1 MSDFNSRSD
10 RGHNLWDDDRLKFD
24 WVLTVESLLQ
34 VFKSRKMTALLF
46 VGFSSGLP
54 ILLVFKTLQ
63 SWMSDA
69 GADLSAIGWYSNLIG
84 FPYAFKYLWSPLLD
98 RYSPPVMGRRKGWLL
113 IIQSLLVLAIA
124 AMALQDPTKNLEL
137 FAVNS
142 VLIAFLGASQDIVA
156 DAYRTDILSE
166 KEAPVGMGIFTA
178 GYRVALIVAFAGA
191 SKLFGIFQP
200 LQPVDKAYQAWQPV
214 YLVMAGLMLLGLIF
228 TLMAPETETK
238 DLPPATLTDAVI
250 LPFADFFQRRGQ
262 FYGGLVLLFIV
273 AYKVSDA
280 MMNAMSIPF
289 LKAACFSQGQ
299 IGDINGFMG
308 IVAAII
314 GALLGGALLTRLNV
328 FAGLWIF
335 GSLQAIGIVFYLL
348 LAQNIHPDPTIT
360 DLATVC
366 QNFTQPAFSYELF
379 VLAIIVENFFG
390 GMEAAAFGLFLM
402 NMCNQKFTAT
412 QFALLSSLM
421 ALSKLIVAPIG
432 DVVKSIGWENFFWL
446 SMVTIVPSLV
456 LLVFIFKLHQSLVV
470 KARKSVVNQL
480 TERLGELPPA
490 LTQEVSKLSLN
501 RLESL
506 GKELPAFENIGGLHD
521 WLHPDS
527 ENSALGGSAA

>member
-1 MSDFNSRSD
+1 M
-10 RGHNLWDDDRLKFD
+10 K
-24 WVLTVESLLQ
+24 SLLQ

-69 GADLSAIGWYSNLIG
+69 GTDLSAIGWYGSLIG

-113 IIQSLLVLAIA
+113 IIQSLLVLSIGT
-124 AMALQDPTKNLEL
+124 MALQDPAKNLEL
-137 FAVNS
+137 LAVNS

-156 DAYRTDILSE
+156 DAYRTDVLSE
-166 KEAPVGMGIFTA
+166 PEAPVGMGIFTA
-178 GYRVALIVAFAGA
+178 GYRVALIIAFAGA
-191 SKLFGIFQP
+191 SKLFGNVFH
-200 LQPVDKAYQAWQPV
+200 AWQPV
-214 YLVMAGLMLLGLIF
+214 YFVMAGLMLLSLIF
-228 TLMAPETETK
+228 TLIAPETETK
-238 DLPPATLTDAVI
+238 DLPPTTLVDAVV

-262 FYGGLVLLFIV
+262 VYGGLVLLFIV

-289 LKAACFSQGQ
+289 LKAACFTQGQ
-299 IGDINGFMG
+299 IGDINGFIGM
-308 IVAAII
+308 VAAIV

-335 GSLQAIGIVFYLL
+335 GSLQAIGIVFYLA

-360 DLATVC
+360 DLTQVC
-366 QNFTQPAFSYELF
+366 QNFTQPALSYELF

-432 DVVKSIGWENFFWL
+432 DVVKSIGWVNFFWL
-446 SMVTIVPSLV
+446 SMVTILPSLV
-456 LLVFIFKLHQSLVV
+456 LLVFIAKMNQSLVV
-470 KARKSVVNQL
+470 KARKSIVNQL

-490 LTQEVSKLSLN
+490 FTQKVSKLSLN
-501 RLESL
+501 GLESL
-506 GKELPAFENIGGLHD
+506 GKELPTLENIDRLND
-521 WLHPDS
+521 WLDS
-527 ENSALGGSAA
+527 ESKISAMEGSAA

>member
-1 MSDFNSRSD
+1 
-10 RGHNLWDDDRLKFD
+10 
-24 WVLTVESLLQ
+24 
-34 VFKSRKMTALLF
+34 MTALLF

-63 SWMSDA
+63 SWMTDA
-69 GADLSAIGWYSNLIG
+69 GAGLGEIGWYSSLVG
-84 FPYAFKYLWSPLLD
+84 FPYAFKYLWSPLFD
-98 RYSPPVMGRRKGWLL
+98 RYLPPVMGRRKGWLL
-113 IIQSLLVLAIA
+113 IIQSLLVLAIG
-124 AMALQDPTKNLEL
+124 AMALQDPANNLEL
-137 FAVNS
+137 LAVNS
-142 VLIAFLGASQDIVA
+142 LLIAFLGASQDIVA
-156 DAYRTDILSE
+156 DAYRTDVLSE
-166 KEAPVGMGIFTA
+166 AEAPVGMGIFTA

-191 SKLFGIFQP
+191 SKLFGNVFH
-200 LQPVDKAYQAWQPV
+200 AWQPV

-228 TLMAPETETK
+228 TLIAPETETK
-238 DLPPATLTDAVI
+238 DLPPTTLADAII

-262 FYGGLVLLFIV
+262 VYGGLVLLFVV

-289 LKAACFSQGQ
+289 LKAACFTQPQ

-308 IVAAII
+308 IVAAIV

-348 LAQNIHPDPTIT
+348 LAQNIHPDPAIT

-379 VLAIIVENFFG
+379 VLAIIVENFCG

-432 DVVKSIGWENFFWL
+432 DVVKSIGWSNFFWL
-446 SMVTIVPSLV
+446 SMVTIVPSLI
-456 LLVFIFKLHQSLVV
+456 LLVFIAKLHQSLVV
-470 KARKSVVNQL
+470 KARKSIVNQL

-490 LTQEVSKLSLN
+490 ATQDVSKLSLN

-506 GKELPAFENIGGLHD
+506 GKELPAFDNIDRLND
-521 WLHPDS
+521 WLHPDEAIS
-527 ENSALGGSAA
+527 SSTSSAA